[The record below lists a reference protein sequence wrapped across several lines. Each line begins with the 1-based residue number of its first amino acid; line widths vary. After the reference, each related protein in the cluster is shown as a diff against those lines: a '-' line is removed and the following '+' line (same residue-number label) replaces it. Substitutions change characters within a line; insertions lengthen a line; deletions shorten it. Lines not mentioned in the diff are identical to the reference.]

1 MFISCNC
8 IYNAWFRI
16 SNFST
21 NVLTEEKEKLLTAN
35 KNMMKDVDAL
45 QAELKQEKETRKR
58 LASENSILKRDS
70 SIKTTIKADVIDG
83 AAAASSEL

>member
-1 MFISCNC
+1 M
-8 IYNAWFRI
+8 
-16 SNFST
+16 
-21 NVLTEEKEKLLTAN
+21 LTEEKEKLLTAN

>member
-1 MFISCNC
+1 M
-8 IYNAWFRI
+8 
-16 SNFST
+16 
-21 NVLTEEKEKLLTAN
+21 LTEEKEKLLTAN

-83 AAAASSEL
+83 AAAASSEM

>member
-1 MFISCNC
+1 M
-8 IYNAWFRI
+8 
-16 SNFST
+16 
-21 NVLTEEKEKLLTAN
+21 LTEEKEKLLTAN
-35 KNMMKDVDAL
+35 KNMMKDMDAL

>member
-1 MFISCNC
+1 
-8 IYNAWFRI
+8 
-16 SNFST
+16 
-21 NVLTEEKEKLLTAN
+21 VLTEEKEKLLTAN

-83 AAAASSEL
+83 AAAASSEM

>member
-1 MFISCNC
+1 M
-8 IYNAWFRI
+8 
-16 SNFST
+16 
-21 NVLTEEKEKLLTAN
+21 TAN
-35 KNMMKDVDAL
+35 KNMMKDMDAL